1 MLRKRIHAL
10 VLACLGA
17 ALSVQAQ
24 DAANLTT
31 IGGHKAHATR
41 ILARMNAR
49 TAEEA
54 DLARS
59 GAKAVLEQAG
69 LVVDAEFS
77 LVPGL
82 LIIDEPKSKL
92 GTAAFVS
99 PETRAQTLADRIQF
113 LKSSGQFTY
122 AEPDYQ
128 VKALLAPNDL
138 RFQDGT
144 LWGLQNTGQ
153 DGGVSGVDIN
163 AAKAWDVTTG
173 TNTVLIAVID
183 TGVRYTHRDLV
194 ANIWTN
200 PGEIPGNGIDD
211 DGNGYVDDVHGI
223 NAISGSGDPF
233 DDNDHGTHVS
243 GTIGAAANNGEPSVG
258 VAWKVSIM
266 GLKFLNQDGSGF
278 TADAIRCLQYAV
290 KMKAKV
296 SNNSWGGGPADQAMS
311 DALTAARTAGHLFI
325 AAAGNSA
332 LNNDVD
338 PAYPASYGLDN
349 MISVAAI
356 DRKGQLASFS
366 NYGRRS
372 VHIGAPGVDIFS
384 SFAGSD
390 TDYSSISGTS
400 MATPHVVGVAALVLA
415 AHPNAK
421 VFELRERILNSA
433 VPLKSLSATTITGGR
448 LDAYNA
454 VNGDV
459 SGSLQLVVDPPTGTR
474 LLAGAKVPI
483 YARVTDI
490 ISVTNA
496 TVTAT
501 VDGAGYTAAQ
511 LKFLNDGVSPDLEG
525 LDAVYTA
532 ALLPTKAGTVS
543 LTFIATAP
551 GKVGLTNVVNYVV
564 GDRPAN
570 DQFARPIKIDA
581 AGGSLSD
588 DNSLATLESGEPKHA
603 GAINIRNSLWY
614 AWTPSDSGS
623 VRIDSYGSSATV
635 ALAVYTGSS
644 FLTLKSV
651 ASAVPAPN
659 RITSVLN
666 FDAVAGTTYR
676 IAVAGFGDFGIGAF
690 NLRVLPGGTPDIT
703 APAAFITSPTAG
715 FVTSQSQILV
725 SGTALDPGVS
735 SSGVR
740 EVKFSVNGSSVKV
753 TGLESWTATVNLVP
767 GENTL
772 SVAASDFAENAS
784 APTRLTINRRTFAPD
799 NDRFAGAAALNGI
812 TGTITATNTAASR
825 EVGEPAHG
833 GSVGGKSLW
842 WSFTAPATGIL
853 SLTTTNSTFDTLLGV
868 YTGSSV
874 DQLTTVAS
882 NDDASTGS
890 GFSALTAAVVS
901 GQTVYI
907 AVDGFAGTSGTLS
920 LGYTFSNASL
930 YSLTVTAGVGG
941 KVLPTASSFA
951 SNAPVS
957 LKAVANPYYEF
968 VGWSGDQ
975 TSDSNPLAF
984 NITKDTSV
992 TASFRPVSY
1001 TEDFESGTLTQ
1012 LAWITGGS
1020 APWAVQNTTA
1030 SHSTYSAKAGTIGN
1044 SQTSSLSLSSFSGG
1058 GVGSFDLKVSSELD
1072 WDFLEFYVNGVRQQ
1086 RWSGEVA
1093 WTSFQFP
1100 VPSGNNTYEW
1110 RYVKDSDHS
1119 SGQDTAWIDNLQLRV
1134 RPVIDST
1141 SVATVK
1147 FAGFQDG
1154 KGQLSVTGQLGQSYS
1169 IQVSSDLTTW
1179 STIVT
1184 KVNTTGTFVIS
1195 DVESTKAM
1203 RFYRA
1208 IVAP

>member
-1 MLRKRIHAL
+1 MLRTRIHAL

-24 DAANLTT
+24 DAANVTT

-49 TAEEA
+49 SAEEA
-54 DLARS
+54 EVVRA

-69 LVVDAEFS
+69 LVIDTEFS

-82 LIIDEPKSKL
+82 LIVDEPKSKL
-92 GTAAFVS
+92 GAAAFVS
-99 PETRAQTLADRIQF
+99 TETRAQTLSQRLDLLR
-113 LKSSGQFTY
+113 SSGQFTY

-153 DGGVSGVDIN
+153 DGGVAGVDIN

-183 TGVRYTHRDLV
+183 TGIRYTHRDLV
-194 ANIWTN
+194 ANVWTN

-311 DALTAARTAGHLFI
+311 DALTAARTAGHLFV

-356 DRKGQLASFS
+356 DRKGQLADFS

-372 VHIGAPGVDIFS
+372 VHIGAPGVDIYS

-390 TDYSSISGTS
+390 TDYNSISGTS
-400 MATPHVVGVAALVLA
+400 MATPHVTGVAALVLA
-415 AHPNAK
+415 AHPTAK
-421 VFELRERILNSA
+421 LFEVRERILNSA

-448 LDAYNA
+448 VDAFNA

-459 SGSLQLVVDPPTGTR
+459 SGSLQIVVDPPSGTR
-474 LLAGAKVPI
+474 LLAGAKIPV

-501 VDGAGYTAAQ
+501 IDGPGFTATQ
-511 LKFLNDGVSPDLEG
+511 LKFLNDGVSPDLES

-532 ALLPTKAGTVS
+532 SLLPTKAGSIT

-551 GKVGLTNVVNYVV
+551 GKAGLTNVVTYVV

-570 DQFARPIKIDA
+570 DQFARPIKIDST
-581 AGGSLSD
+581 GGSLVD
-588 DNSLATLESGEPKHA
+588 DNSLATLESGEPLHA
-603 GAINIRNSLWY
+603 GAPTSRSSLWY

-623 VRIDSYGSSATV
+623 VRLDTYGSSASV
-635 ALAVYTGSS
+635 AVAVYTGSS
-644 FLTLKSV
+644 FLTLKPV
-651 ASAVPAPN
+651 ASSVPAAN
-659 RITSVLN
+659 RIGTVLTFN
-666 FDAVAGTTYR
+666 AIAGTTYR
-676 IAVAGFGDFGIGAF
+676 IATAAVGDFGVGSF
-690 NLRVLPGGTPDIT
+690 KLRVLPGGVPDVT
-703 APAAFITSPTAG
+703 APTAFITSPVSG
-715 FVTSQSQILV
+715 LLTSQTQILV
-725 SGTALDPGVS
+725 SGSALDPDPS
-735 SSGVR
+735 ASGIR
-740 EVKFSVNGSSVKV
+740 EVKLSVNGASVKV
-753 TGLESWTATVNLVP
+753 TGLESWTATVNLAP
-767 GENTL
+767 GENIL

-784 APTRLTINRRTFAPD
+784 TPNRITINRRTFAPD
-799 NDRFAGAAALNGI
+799 NDRFAGAIALTGVSGTV
-812 TGTITATNTAASR
+812 TGTNSAASK
-825 EVGEPAHG
+825 ENGEPNHG
-833 GSVGGKSLW
+833 GNTGGKSLW
-842 WSFTAPATGIL
+842 WSFTAPADGIL
-853 SLTTTNSTFDTLLGV
+853 SLSTTNSSFDTLLGV
-868 YTGSSV
+868 YSGTQV
-874 DQLTTVAS
+874 DQLTTLAS
-882 NDDASTGS
+882 NDDAGIGS
-890 GFSALTAAVVS
+890 GFSAANAAVRT

-907 AVDGFAGTSGTLS
+907 AVDGFSGAS
-920 LGYTFSNASL
+920 GSVSMDYSFSSSSL
-930 YSLTVTAGVGG
+930 YTLTVSAGAGG
-941 KVLPTASSFA
+941 KVQPAATVYA
-951 SNAPVS
+951 SNAPVT
-957 LKAVANPYYEF
+957 LQAVANPYYEF

-975 TSDSNPLAF
+975 TSDSTLLAF
-984 NITKDTSV
+984 NITKNSAV

-1001 TEDFESGTLTQ
+1001 SEDFESGTLTK
-1012 LAWITGGS
+1012 LAWVTGGS
-1020 APWAVQNTTA
+1020 APWTVQNSTA
-1030 SHSTYSAKAGTIGN
+1030 SHSTYAAQAGAIGN
-1044 SQTSSLSLSSFSGG
+1044 SQTSSLSLAAFSGG

-1072 WDFLEFYVNGVRQQ
+1072 WDYLEFYLNGLRLQ

-1093 WTSFQFP
+1093 WTTFQFP
-1100 VPSGNNTYEW
+1100 IPAGNNTYEW
-1110 RYVKDSDHS
+1110 RYVKDADHS
-1119 SGQDTAWIDNLQLRV
+1119 AGQDTAWIDNVQLRF
-1134 RPVIDST
+1134 RPAIDGT
-1141 SVATVK
+1141 SAATIK
-1147 FAGFQDG
+1147 FVGFQDG
-1154 KGQLSVTGQLGQSYS
+1154 KGQLSVTGQLGQTYN
-1169 IQVSSDLTTW
+1169 IQVSSDLGTW
-1179 STIVT
+1179 STIAT
-1184 KVNTTGTFVIS
+1184 KVNIGGTFVIS
-1195 DVESTKAM
+1195 DTEATKAV

>member
-24 DAANLTT
+24 DAANVTT
-31 IGGHKAHATR
+31 IGGHQAHSTR

-49 TAEEA
+49 SAEEA
-54 DLARS
+54 DLVRS
-59 GAKAVLEQAG
+59 SAKAVLEQAG
-69 LVVDAEFS
+69 LVVDTEFT

-82 LIIDEPKSKL
+82 LIVDEPKAKV
-92 GTAAFVS
+92 GAAAFVS
-99 PETRAQTLADRIQF
+99 PETRAQTLSQRIQF
-113 LKSSGQFTY
+113 LKNSGQFTY

-311 DALTAARTAGHLFI
+311 DALTAARTAGHLFV

-332 LNNDVD
+332 VNNDVD

-356 DRKGQLASFS
+356 DRKGQLANFS

-390 TDYSSISGTS
+390 TDYSTISGTS

-415 AHPNAK
+415 AHPTAK
-421 VFELRERILNSA
+421 IFELRERILNSA
-433 VPLKSLSATTITGGR
+433 VPLKSLSATTVTGGR
-448 LDAYNA
+448 LDAFNA

-459 SGSLQLVVDPPTGTR
+459 SGNLQLVVDPPSGTR

-483 YARVTDI
+483 FARVTDI

-511 LKFLNDGVSPDLEG
+511 LKFLNDGVAPDIEG
-525 LDAVYTA
+525 LDAVYSA
-532 ALLPTKAGTVS
+532 SLLPTKAGTVT
-543 LTFIATAP
+543 LTFIATAT
-551 GKVGLTNVVNYVV
+551 GKVGLTNVVTYVV

-581 AGGSLSD
+581 AGGSLAD
-588 DNSLATLESGEPKHA
+588 DNSLATLEPGEPLHA
-603 GAINIRNSLWY
+603 ASGNPRNSLWY
-614 AWTPSDSGS
+614 AWTPTDSGS
-623 VRIDSYGSSATV
+623 VRIDTYGSSATV
-635 ALAVYTGSS
+635 ALAVYTGNS
-644 FLTLKSV
+644 FLTLNSV
-651 ASAVPAPN
+651 ASAVPAAN
-659 RITSVLN
+659 RISSVLTFN
-666 FDAVAGTTYR
+666 AVAGTTYR
-676 IAVAGFGDFGIGAF
+676 VAVAAYGDFGIGSF
-690 NLRVLPGGTPDIT
+690 KLRFLPGAVPDTT
-703 APAAFITSPTAG
+703 APTAFITSPTPG
-715 FVTSQSQILV
+715 FVTSQTQLLV
-725 SGTALDPGVS
+725 SGTALDPDQS
-735 SSGVR
+735 ASGVR
-740 EVKFSVNGSSVKV
+740 EVKLSVNGSSVKV
-753 TGLESWTATVNLVP
+753 TGLESWTATVTLVP
-767 GENTL
+767 GENIL

-784 APTRLTINRRTFAPD
+784 TPTRLTVNRRTFAPD
-799 NDRFAGAAALNGI
+799 NDRFAGAAALTGI

-842 WSFTAPATGIL
+842 WSFTAPADGVL
-853 SLTTTNSTFDTLLGV
+853 ALTTTNSTFDTLLGV

-874 DQLTTVAS
+874 DQLTTIAS

-890 GFSALTAAVVS
+890 GFSAVTAAIAS
-901 GQTVYI
+901 GQTVYV
-907 AVDGFAGTSGTLS
+907 AVDGFAGTSGTIS
-920 LGYTFSNASL
+920 LGYSFSNAAL
-930 YSLTVTAGVGG
+930 YHLTVAAGVGG
-941 KVLPTASSFA
+941 KILPTSSSFA

-957 LKAVANPYYEF
+957 LQAVADPYYEF

-984 NITKDTSV
+984 AITKDTSI
-992 TASFRPVSY
+992 TATFRPVSY
-1001 TEDFESGTLTQ
+1001 TEDFESGTLTK
-1012 LAWITGGS
+1012 LPWVTGGS
-1020 APWAVQNTTA
+1020 APWVVQNTTA
-1030 SHSTYSAKAGTIGN
+1030 SHSSYAAQAGTIGN
-1044 SQTSSLSLSSFSGG
+1044 SQSSSLSLSSYSGG
-1058 GVGSFDLKVSSELD
+1058 GVGSFDFKVSSELD
-1072 WDFLEFYVNGVRQQ
+1072 WDFLEFYINGIRQQ

-1093 WTSFQFP
+1093 WSTFQFP

-1119 SGQDTAWIDNLQLRV
+1119 AGLDTAWIDNIQLRV

-1141 SVATVK
+1141 SVAVVK

-1154 KGQLSVTGQLGQSYS
+1154 KGQLSVTGQLGQSYNV
-1169 IQVSSDLTTW
+1169 QVSSDLTTW
-1179 STIVT
+1179 STIAT

-1195 DVESTKAM
+1195 DTESTKSV